1 MLKITYKEYLK
12 YEELNRKNNNYN
24 QVKEESENYT
34 YDKNNEHDKVFRDLL
49 NIKEEALILI
59 NKALKPKEKIKE
71 EIELYNNRFIT
82 SKYKD
87 RESDIIY
94 KVKNKNIFFII
105 EHQSTIDYSMVYRM
119 LEYSIEIMRQII
131 QGKENKRKTY
141 KYPLIIP
148 IVIYTGDKKWDAKLS
163 MKEIKEKAQ
172 WYEEQEDISLV
183 DINEY
188 TKEELLKEK
197 NLLSKVMLL
206 EKSKNEAEFIENV
219 EEILEI
225 ADDRNIDKL
234 KDIIIY
240 KAYDALEQEELEEM
254 LNKMKNKKEE
264 SIMTLGERIRRNER
278 EERMKARNEGKIE
291 GIKEGINEGR
301 MEGITEA
308 INTTIK
314 KMLLLKLDE
323 DIIKEVTGAKDNELQ
338 KLKKELQGV

>member
-49 NIKEEALILI
+49 SIKEEALILI

-163 MKEIKEKAQ
+163 MKEIKERVE

-206 EKSKNEAEFIENV
+206 EKSKNKIEFMENV
-219 EEILEI
+219 KEILEI

-278 EERMKARNEGKIE
+278 EEREKARNEGRLEEKN
-291 GIKEGINEGR
+291 IN
-301 MEGITEA
+301 
-308 INTTIK
+308 IK

-323 DIIKEVTGAKDNELQ
+323 NIIKEVTGVKDKELE
-338 KLKKELQGV
+338 KVKKELEN

>member
-12 YEELNRKNNNYN
+12 YEELNRKNNNYI
-24 QVKEESENYT
+24 QVKEETENYT
-34 YDKNNEHDKVFRDLL
+34 YDKNNEHDKVFRDVLSV
-49 NIKEEALILI
+49 KEEALILI

-163 MKEIKEKAQ
+163 MKEIKEKVE

-206 EKSKNEAEFIENV
+206 EKSKNKIEFMENV
-219 EEILEI
+219 KEVLKI
-225 ADDRNIDKL
+225 ADNRNIDKL

-254 LNKMKNKKEE
+254 LNKIKNKKEE

-278 EERMKARNEGKIE
+278 EEREKARNEGRIEGKIE
-291 GIKEGINEGR
+291 GRLEEKNIN
-301 MEGITEA
+301 
-308 INTTIK
+308 IK

-323 DIIKEVTGAKDNELQ
+323 NIIKEVTGVKDKELEKVKRELQ
-338 KLKKELQGV
+338 EA